1 VGART
6 VPPYQVNA
14 VNLAPGYYLAH
25 AQAFDDRGAT
35 GYSAAME
42 FRVAPPAGTPELRFR
57 YQTLPGGRVL
67 TLEWDDPMAILEH
80 SPKLPGNWNPVP
92 GASSPFPVEPAMQT
106 EFFRL
111 HLR

>member
-1 VGART
+1 
-6 VPPYQVNA
+6 
-14 VNLAPGYYLAH
+14 
-25 AQAFDDRGAT
+25 
-35 GYSAAME
+35 
-42 FRVAPPAGTPELRFR
+42 
-57 YQTLPGGRVL
+57 VL